1 MLLEPGA
8 LAAPSLKSHQCNAS
22 TWAWNLAMGMVH
34 EKSPARK
41 LLGVCRK
48 NAIRWTAIC
57 VCRAGW
63 LDSGRDRRGHKV
75 LPYILSVF

>member
-41 LLGVCRK
+41 LLGLPEKCYPVDCDLRVPCRL
-48 NAIRWTAIC
+48 
-57 VCRAGW
+57 AG
-63 LDSGRDRRGHKV
+63 
-75 LPYILSVF
+75 